1 MLFLKEFIIYK
12 SKYDNIIICLFL
24 GFLILID
31 FVIIVF
37 FLFFFLVQPTIQKM
51 FVQIQLI
58 WIFEHFFCVYLVL
71 TVNTKKKKLII
82 IITIKRFFFCC

>member
-37 FLFFFLVQPTIQKM
+37 FCFFFGPT
-51 FVQIQLI
+51 
-58 WIFEHFFCVYLVL
+58 Y
-71 TVNTKKKKLII
+71 NTKNVCSNPINLDL
-82 IITIKRFFFCC
+82 